1 MLKQTLKTYE
11 LITVTNNFLSL
22 FAKQEMWEYKI
33 ILQNK
38 LAFSQQAIN
47 LKFLLFRVNEYKYWQ
62 TKR

>member
-1 MLKQTLKTYE
+1 MLKQTLKTYD

-47 LKFLLFRVNEYKYWQ
+47 LKSLLFKVNESKYWQ